1 MRVHNVLE
9 LIFGSP
15 ARIRILRVLAS
26 IPRPLSGRQVGE
38 LAGLTHR
45 GAIHALASL
54 VDIGAVKQ
62 RRAGNAYQYSLS
74 KGSIFAEKIVLPA
87 IKAEGRLLDEL
98 KRDVAARFGHF
109 TVSLVLYGSL
119 ARGEEK
125 EGSDID
131 VMAVVKGEREK
142 AAMEEKAASM
152 AFYFSERFDGL
163 LSIHCLTVDEIR
175 RRKDL
180 PLMRSVMK
188 EGVILAGKR
197 LSEWAG

>member
-1 MRVHNVLE
+1 MHIMRVHNVLE

-26 IPRPLSGRQVGE
+26 ISRPLSGRQVGE

-62 RRAGNAYQYSLS
+62 RRAGNAYQYSLL
-74 KGSIFAEKIVLPA
+74 KDSIFAENIVLPA
-87 IKAEGRLLDEL
+87 IKAEGMLLDEL
-98 KRDVAARFGHF
+98 KRDVAVRFGHC

-125 EGSDID
+125 KGSDID

-142 AAMEEKAASM
+142 AAMEEKAAAM
-152 AFYFSERFDGL
+152 ASYFSERFDGL
-163 LSIHCLTVDEIR
+163 LSIHCLTVDEGK

-180 PLMRSVMK
+180 PVLRN
-188 EGVILAGKR
+188 
-197 LSEWAG
+197 

>member
-26 IPRPLSGRQVGE
+26 ISRPLSGRQVGE

-62 RRAGNAYQYSLS
+62 RRAGNAYQYSLW
-74 KGSIFAEKIVLPA
+74 KDSIFAENIVLPA

-98 KRDVAARFGHF
+98 KRDVAVRFGHC

-125 EGSDID
+125 KGSDID

-142 AAMEEKAASM
+142 AAMEEKAAAM
-152 AFYFSERFDGL
+152 ASYFSERFDGL
-163 LSIHCLTVDEIR
+163 LSIHCLTVDEVK

-180 PLMRSVMK
+180 PLLRTVMK
-188 EGVILAGKR
+188 EGMIISGKR